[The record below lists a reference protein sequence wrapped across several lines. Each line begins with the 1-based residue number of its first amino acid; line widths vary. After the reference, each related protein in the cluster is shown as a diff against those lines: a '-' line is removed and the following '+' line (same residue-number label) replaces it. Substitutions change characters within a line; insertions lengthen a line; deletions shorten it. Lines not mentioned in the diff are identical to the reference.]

1 VDEGEDVS
9 GAGGSGVGAV
19 GLGVWVGAGFVVQ
32 VVGAGPVEVVFEAV
46 FAEAKE
52 LLALRV
58 PFAPTSCNIF
68 DVEGVAGVACFGGFT
83 AIFGCDNSPLDVS
96 FDINSAFALLAVF
109 VLVDFSIFFDGFS
122 PDIVGAFAAF
132 VDAFLVVVFLTG
144 VGFSTVNADSV
155 SASTTFFGR
164 PRLRTISVEDIVLEF
179 Y

>member
-1 VDEGEDVS
+1 M
-9 GAGGSGVGAV
+9 
-19 GLGVWVGAGFVVQ
+19 GAGFIVE
-32 VVGAGPVEVVFEAV
+32 VVGAGPVEVVLEV
-46 FAEAKE
+46 GFAEAEE

-68 DVEGVAGVACFGGFT
+68 DVERVAGVACFGGFT

-96 FDINSAFALLAVF
+96 FDVNSAFALLAVF

-122 PDIVGAFAAF
+122 PDIVGAFVAF

-164 PRLRTISVEDIVLEF
+164 PRLRTISVEDIVLEIGRAHV
-179 Y
+179 

>member
-1 VDEGEDVS
+1 MGEGEEVS
-9 GAGGSGVGAV
+9 GTDGSGAGAV
-19 GLGVWVGAGFVVQ
+19 GLGVWVGAGFVVGII
-32 VVGAGPVEVVFEAV
+32 GAGPVEVVLEV
-46 FAEAKE
+46 GFAEAKE
-52 LLALRV
+52 LPALRV
-58 PFAPTSCNIF
+58 PFTPTSCNIF

-96 FDINSAFALLAVF
+96 FDVNSAFALLAVF
-109 VLVDFSIFFDGFS
+109 VLVDFSVFFDGFS
-122 PDIVGAFAAF
+122 PDIVGAFVAF
-132 VDAFLVVVFLTG
+132 VDAFLVVFLTG